1 MVEVEFSLSEPDSGE
16 GDGKSSPRAGV
27 VDGVSE
33 MVRGSKRA
41 SRLGRGREAMLV
53 DVLVERSVSFCWD
66 SRLAGSRCA
75 RDLHASSACDS
86 SSDSNSVNLRLSP
99 GEEAEELRDTVD

>member
-27 VDGVSE
+27 VDDVSE

-53 DVLVERSVSFCWD
+53 DVLVERFVPVGIRVLPILGLPVTCT
-66 SRLAGSRCA
+66 RRA
-75 RDLHASSACDS
+75 RAIRAPIQTP
-86 SSDSNSVNLRLSP
+86 RIF
-99 GEEAEELRDTVD
+99 A